1 MGKMLSAKDKA
12 DILWESQGN
21 ADNIRELLE
30 EKLNQKQQFREQQI
44 ESDEKI
50 RSGSFKAALFCA
62 CLGIINPFMFLISL
76 LILLFGMIMSTDW

>member
-44 ESDEKI
+44 ESE
-50 RSGSFKAALFCA
+50 
-62 CLGIINPFMFLISL
+62 
-76 LILLFGMIMSTDW
+76 